1 MSIRSL
7 RPEPVFKPICS
18 ATETLKRL
26 PVADK
31 TPVWTIKAAL
41 DWTQGY
47 LATNGAENPRLE
59 AQWLLTAATDLS
71 RLELYTNHDQ
81 PLTGEQRRVLREAIK
96 RRVAGEPLQYILGKA
111 PFRHLEL
118 RVRPGVLIPR
128 PETEVLVDLVLDE
141 LRALGE
147 AAAAH
152 PADPQPEA
160 LRVLDLCTGTG
171 CIALSLL
178 HEYPGVQVVATDID
192 PTALTLAQENATLT
206 EAPLTTLL
214 IDPRHSALPVRH
226 SGLVPESSGRPANDN
241 GCTANNVCAIT
252 PTVSPTTTSLTILLD
267 DLATTLVADPA
278 THASFD
284 IVVSNPPYV
293 PTAELAELPNEVAA
307 FEPHAALDGGPDG
320 LHIFRR
326 ILKQAQLLLKPNALL
341 ACELHETTLE
351 QAKTLCESA
360 GFHNTKIHPDLTHAP
375 RILTTR
381 RTG

>member
-1 MSIRSL
+1 
-7 RPEPVFKPICS
+7 
-18 ATETLKRL
+18 
-26 PVADK
+26 VAGAQ
-31 TPVWTIKAAL
+31 TSVWTIKAAL

-59 AQWLLTAATDLS
+59 AQWLLTTATSLS

-81 PLTGEQRRVLREAIK
+81 PLTGEQRTVLREAIK

-141 LRALGE
+141 LRAIGE
-147 AAAAH
+147 RAATH
-152 PADPQPEA
+152 PVGSHPEPP
-160 LRVLDLCTGTG
+160 RVLDLCTGTG

-192 PTALTLAQENATLT
+192 PAALALAQENATLM
-206 EAPLTTLL
+206 EAP
-214 IDPRHSALPVRH
+214 
-226 SGLVPESSGRPANDN
+226 
-241 GCTANNVCAIT
+241 
-252 PTVSPTTTSLTILLD
+252 LTILLD
-267 DLATTLVADPA
+267 DLATTLVADPT

-293 PTAELAELPNEVAA
+293 PTAELAALPDEVAA

-326 ILKQAQLLLKPNALL
+326 ILEQAQLLLKPNALL

-360 GFHNTKIHPDLTHAP
+360 GFHSTKIHQDLTQSP

-381 RTG
+381 RAG